1 MLTVNN
7 LVKNFGDLRAVSAMS
22 FQINDGEILGLVGP
36 NGAGKTTTFRMLL
49 GLMRPD
55 EGEVLWN
62 GAPLNDKVRDLIGY
76 LPEERGLYPKET
88 VEHQIVYF
96 GSLRGKDP
104 KELKPKV
111 DEWLTK
117 LKVKGKKSSKIKEL
131 SKGNQQKV
139 QLITTLIHEPKLVI
153 LDEPFSGLDPIN
165 ADIMKDAIIELRKQG
180 ACVIFSSHNM
190 DNVEKIC
197 DRLLMIK
204 NGQQIMTGSVDEIK
218 ESFGRTKVFLES
230 NLTKSE
236 IMAVPG
242 VLDVKAQG
250 KVFEVKLVDPAVGKE
265 LFKLATKDGYIPTF
279 SQQTLTLEEIFKL
292 KVGELNG

>member
-230 NLTKSE
+230 NLTKNE

-250 KVFEVKLVDPAVGKE
+250 KVFEVKLADPAVGKE